1 MPYPYRNVIRK
12 NIMNNIINILTVG
25 FGGFIGA
32 VSRYLGGGI
41 VQNIFKNHNFPY
53 GTLIVNLLGCF
64 IIGFLGGCS
73 DNMDMFSSRTR
84 LFLFIGILGGFT
96 TFSTFGYE
104 TIILLR
110 DRALSAALINTGMH
124 FILGLFFV
132 YFGYS
137 LSMR

>member
-1 MPYPYRNVIRK
+1 
-12 NIMNNIINILTVG
+12 MNNIVNIITVG
-25 FGGFIGA
+25 LGGFIGA
-32 VSRYLGGGI
+32 IFRYLGGGMI
-41 VQNIFKNHNFPY
+41 QNIFKNNNFPY
-53 GTLIVNLLGCF
+53 GTLVINLLGCF

-73 DNMDMFSSRTR
+73 DNIDMFSSMAR
-84 LFLFIGILGGFT
+84 LFLFIGLLGGFT

-104 TIILLR
+104 TISLLR
-110 DRALSAALINTGMH
+110 DRELIAALINIGIH